1 MKALMTLSLLI
12 FFTAG
17 REAKIF
23 ARCHLASFLKLKG
36 LDGYHGIRLNDWI
49 CLVHHGSGFNSK
61 WVTSR
66 KNRLIQFFGIFQI
79 NSRWWCDNNQGY
91 SANLCKVSCS
101 GNLTQGVKPVAHGP
115 DISHADHAHPWFSEG
130 GKAEIRHVI
139 TTCRREFDTPGLA
152 TLRKLLCPAL

>member
-17 REAKIF
+17 RETKIF
-23 ARCHLASFLKLKG
+23 ARCHLASFLKLHG
-36 LDGYHGIRLNDWI
+36 LDGYRGIHLNDFPLSPFKLGI

-61 WVTSR
+61 SVTSR

-79 NSRWWCDNNQGY
+79 NSYWWCDNNQGY

-101 GNLTQGVKPVAHGP
+101 GK
-115 DISHADHAHPWFSEG
+115 
-130 GKAEIRHVI
+130 
-139 TTCRREFDTPGLA
+139 
-152 TLRKLLCPAL
+152 